1 VRGTPENE
9 PLYWEDLAV
18 GDQFLTRSRI
28 IAKQDLLDFAAL
40 SGDLNPIHV
49 DEAEAH
55 RIGLAGIVPQTNLVI
70 AIASGL
76 IYELGIFT
84 GTGVALNRLTWQVQS
99 SLQLGDSI
107 SCRVTISNKVAIDDE
122 HGLIRRQVEVLKE
135 DDEVV
140 HVGTHEIVMRRRR

>member
-1 VRGTPENE
+1 MRATPESE

-28 IAKQDLLDFAAL
+28 LAKQDLLDFAAL

-49 DEAEAH
+49 DEAAAH

-99 SLQLGDSI
+99 SLQLGDSV
-107 SCRVTISNKVAIDDE
+107 SCRVTIRSKVAIDDD
-122 HGLIRRQVEVLKE
+122 HGLIRRLVEVLKE
-135 DDEVV
+135 DEVV